1 MTRGRQP
8 KVKAKCLS
16 KVERVDRITTLP
28 RAIVETILCLLPIK
42 EAART
47 SVLSREWRYNWT
59 TIPKLAFYQDHVKKS
74 SDGSETSDLE
84 RARNNMD
91 TRCKLIYVIHQVL
104 LLHQGLIREFTLSMD
119 AHYTCFEIDQIL
131 LHLSR
136 NHAVKKLRFDFYDDN
151 AYRLPLSLFSLHH
164 LTDLDLENCNI
175 NQKPIFNGFGSLT
188 SLSLISVKISRKA
201 LLHLLSN
208 CPSLKCLFMLRV
220 DFLGDEKPNI
230 MELFKCLP
238 MIEDLTTWGDVISSL
253 VQVSVSQELPTS
265 LIHLKY
271 CYIEE
276 LSFKDGYGLPFI
288 VALIKC
294 SPNLET
300 IDLAMDDDDDEI
312 KSVLLHEYS
321 VTLEKYS
328 NVWLEHLNELE
339 IGYFT
344 HVKPVLELVK
354 FILARSPNLKKVSLL
369 TNSVV
374 DKNERLEM
382 LKTLRRST
390 RTTGGNCCTLSIASL
405 NLKDGFLLEETF

>member
-1 MTRGRQP
+1 MIRGKQP

-28 RAIVETILCLLPIK
+28 QAVVETILCLLPIK

-47 SVLSREWRYNWT
+47 SVLSREWRYKWT
-59 TIPKLAFYQDHVKKS
+59 TIPELEFYQDDLKES

-104 LLHQGLIREFTLSMD
+104 LLHQGPIREFTLSMD
-119 AHYTCFEIDQIL
+119 AHHTCFEIDQII

-136 NHAVKKLRFDFYDDN
+136 NHAVKKLRFEFYDYN
-151 AYRLPLSLFSLHH
+151 TYGLPLSFFSLHH
-164 LTDLDLENCNI
+164 LTDLYLANCNI

-188 SLSLISVKISRKA
+188 NLSLIFVKISRKA

-208 CPSLKCLFMLRV
+208 CPSLKRLDMLIR

-238 MIEDLTTWGDVISSL
+238 MIERLTTGGDIIPSL
-253 VQVSVSQELPTS
+253 VQASVSQELPAS

-271 CYIEE
+271 CYIED

-288 VALIKC
+288 AALIKC
-294 SPNLET
+294 SPNLEK
-300 IDLAMDDDDDEI
+300 IELAMNDDEI
-312 KSVLLHEYS
+312 KSVLLDEYS

-328 NVWLEHLNELE
+328 NVWLEHLNELQ
-339 IGYFT
+339 IRYFT
-344 HVKPVLELVK
+344 HVKPVLELTK

-369 TNSVV
+369 TNEVV

-390 RTTGGNCCTLSIASL
+390 RATGGNCCTLSIAS
-405 NLKDGFLLEETF
+405 NPNDGFPLEETF